1 MNLTYRTKRRL
12 YRAALIGGIVLLVII
27 LVGFC
32 WVIWLERYVVYT
44 REGATLNFDL
54 ANTPSAGQL
63 AMPPLPVKQFPSTL
77 TKVLTPSIWSGNCSS

>member
-44 REGATLNFDL
+44 REGATLQENLLRHNPFQNL
-54 ANTPSAGQL
+54 
-63 AMPPLPVKQFPSTL
+63 
-77 TKVLTPSIWSGNCSS
+77 